1 MSIVLPALHWAL
13 RCCAGGGRRAIHSL
27 VVEIVIV
34 FLVFVLVVI
43 IIIIIVDVGIERE
56 DMLVFLALARRGLA
70 LLGEVVFKQRFAFHA
85 RQIPEGSAGE
95 TDGDAS
101 GFAEP

>member
-1 MSIVLPALHWAL
+1 
-13 RCCAGGGRRAIHSL
+13 
-27 VVEIVIV
+27 
-34 FLVFVLVVI
+34 
-43 IIIIIVDVGIERE
+43 
-56 DMLVFLALARRGLA
+56 MLVFLALARRGLA

>member
-27 VVEIVIV
+27 VVEIVVIV

-43 IIIIIVDVGIERE
+43 IIIIDVGIERE